1 MRSFGTDKS
10 EGGEGMRAR
19 RTTGSPRAGFT
30 IIELLVTVVVIGAL
44 MGLLIVGLRKAAQF
58 ATKSAQKQTL
68 SGLKQATI
76 QFRTEFGFLPP
87 LVFDG
92 VELGHGDIQDESFS
106 NVGPVYVDNFGR
118 SLVNVYQLGNDTA
131 RAFLRGEELDPSGP
145 DYADARYSKFSL
157 PIYLGGVLGADV
169 DGVEG
174 PGMSKPL
181 PDGSWAGVGDALGGG
196 NKRYEP
202 FLEMGKSSLRIELG
216 YTDDAEI
223 VEHGGSNPGDD
234 QPYRLALV
242 DSKGKAY
249 RYYRWL
255 HDVNPT
261 NTLELNIPAV
271 LLDPV
276 LHRDA
281 FGDPTLDVTDGD
293 AKLRSATWAIVSAG
307 QNGLFG
313 TEDIAY
319 LRDRLSAAASTADAL
334 VRREAAADNVVEV
347 GE

>member
-1 MRSFGTDKS
+1 
-10 EGGEGMRAR
+10 MRAGN
-19 RTTGSPRAGFT
+19 GSGPGRAGFT
-30 IIELLVTVVVIGAL
+30 IIELLVTVVVISAL
-44 MGLLIVGLRKAAQF
+44 MGLLIVGLRKAAKY
-58 ATKSAQKQTL
+58 ASGAAQKQTL

-76 QFRTEFGFLPP
+76 QFKSEFGFLPP

-92 VELGHGDIQDESFS
+92 VEMNHGDIQDESFS
-106 NVGPVYVDNFGR
+106 NAGPVYVDSFGR
-118 SLVNVYQLGNDTA
+118 SLINVYQLGDDGA
-131 RAFLRGEELDPSGP
+131 RAFLRGDELDQNAP
-145 DYADARYSKFSL
+145 DYGDARYSKFSL
-157 PIYLGGVLGADV
+157 PFYLGGVLGADV

-196 NKRYEP
+196 NKKYEP
-202 FLEMGKSSLRIELG
+202 FLEMGKSSLRVERG
-216 YTDDAEI
+216 YTEDAEI
-223 VEHGGSNPGDD
+223 AEHGGSNPGVD
-234 QPYRLALV
+234 QPNRLALV

-255 HDVNPT
+255 HDANPT

-276 LHRDA
+276 LLRDA
-281 FGDPTLDVTDGD
+281 YNDPTIDVTDGD

-307 QNGLFG
+307 QDGLFG
-313 TEDIAY
+313 TEDIVY
-319 LRDRLSAAASTADAL
+319 LRDKLSAAASTADAL
-334 VRREAAADNVVEV
+334 VRREAASDNVVEV